1 MSLNPAQAFH
11 LSGGTLREGGPG
23 DVTVFDPRW
32 EWVVDPA
39 AFYSKSRNTP
49 FTGEVLRGRPVLTI
63 VGGRVIHEERAGGK

>member
-1 MSLNPAQAFH
+1 
-11 LSGGTLREGGPG
+11 
-23 DVTVFDPRW
+23 VTVFDPRW